1 MSNTGGLKYINRDA
15 VSPEDLSMKP
25 SLSNLPQIWL
35 TVSEGAMSTV
45 LHALAA
51 GVSVVNAHTGLEV
64 AEMVPSFDIS
74 SHSM

>member
-1 MSNTGGLKYINRDA
+1 
-15 VSPEDLSMKP
+15 MKP

-45 LHALAA
+45 LHALAT